1 MQECELERELPQTR
15 TASSGRPPVDLA
27 PSSTYEALT
36 RQMVEHVAADVAAI
50 RERVDM
56 LLYLVISS
64 VAIDVLLR
72 LAGA

>member
-1 MQECELERELPQTR
+1 MQELEFDLERQRPQT
-15 TASSGRPPVDLA
+15 GRPAVDLA

-36 RQMVEHVAADVAAI
+36 RQMVEHVAADVTAI

-64 VAIDVLLR
+64 VAVDVLLR

>member
-1 MQECELERELPQTR
+1 MQTFELEHEPARVPAAER
-15 TASSGRPPVDLA
+15 GPVDLA

-36 RQMVEHVAADVAAI
+36 RQMVEHVAAVVAAI

-56 LLYLVISS
+56 LFYVVISS
-64 VAIDVLLR
+64 VAVEVLLR

>member
-1 MQECELERELPQTR
+1 MQNFELEHESLRALGAER
-15 TASSGRPPVDLA
+15 TPVDLA

-56 LLYLVISS
+56 LFYVVISS
-64 VAIDVLLR
+64 VAVEVLLR